1 MPTDTTV
8 KFFTSAMSGAPTHTN
23 AVGSII
29 ALLDA
34 CLVNGFGSVTL
45 DSLVIADNVAT
56 GTVSTGHGFAMTGAT
71 GPVIRIA
78 GATPSGLNGD
88 WRIQTVPNST
98 TFTFTTSGISNQTA
112 TGTITAKRAPAGFE
126 KAFSGTGKAAYRS
139 ASVASTRGYL
149 LVLDTD
155 VATPASWNQLQQ
167 FESMSDVDTGT
178 GGSTVYYSLKYA
190 TSSGHWMLVA
200 DDRAFYFIARTFNS
214 NESIGQFFFGDLAY
228 PAQPADAYHCGLIGL
243 QSAATNNS
251 YGLARFGDSGES
263 GRLMRSYDQV
273 TANVALRRYG
283 HALNSGALSNGGGSY
298 LSALGVAVTPVQGW
312 ESGTTY
318 RGDLPGLY
326 SQVHANLWTWNQD
339 YYEHAVLGTLYGYAI
354 YNDGWYH
361 AFFNLTGP
369 WR

>member
-200 DDRAFYFIARTFNS
+200 DDRAFYFVARTFGA
-214 NESIGQFFFGDLAY
+214 NEPIGQFFFGDLAY

-243 QSAATNNS
+243 QSAATNNP

-283 HALNSGALSNGGGSY
+283 HALNSSYLSNGGGSY

-312 ESGTTY
+312 EDNTTY
-318 RGDLPGLY
+318 RGDLPGFY
-326 SQVHANLWTWNQD
+326 SQVHANLGTWYNT
-339 YYEHAVLGTLYGYAI
+339 YYEHAVLGTLYGYGI
-354 YNDGWYH
+354 YNNGWYFN
-361 AFFNLTGP
+361 FFKISGP